1 MCKGQGFCL
10 VRLKYVEKERH
21 KVPRNLEPQLD
32 QSLKKPLENEVV
44 DGLVAWKLGVVV
56 GQNVSNVRA
65 DGKTS
70 NDIESSCF

>member
-1 MCKGQGFCL
+1 VQGQGFCL
-10 VRLKYVEKERH
+10 VRLKKIEKERH
-21 KVPRNLEPQLD
+21 KVPRNLEPHLD
-32 QSLKKPLENEVV
+32 QILKKPLGNEVV
-44 DGLVAWKLGVVV
+44 EGLVAWKLEVLV

>member
-1 MCKGQGFCL
+1 
-10 VRLKYVEKERH
+10 
-21 KVPRNLEPQLD
+21 VPRNLEPHLD
-32 QSLKKPLENEVV
+32 QILKKPLGNEVV
-44 DGLVAWKLGVVV
+44 EGFVAWKLEVLV